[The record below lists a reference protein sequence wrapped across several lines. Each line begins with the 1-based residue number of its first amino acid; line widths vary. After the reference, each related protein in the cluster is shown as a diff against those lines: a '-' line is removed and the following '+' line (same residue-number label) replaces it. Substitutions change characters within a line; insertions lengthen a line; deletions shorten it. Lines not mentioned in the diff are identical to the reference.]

1 MNRRGFHIGPG
12 AASLLLLA
20 VVLSMSALGLLALYS
35 ARGDAR
41 LSARSLEV
49 AQSVCRLNDRAERS
63 MMALDEVLVAAAA
76 QGEAGYLDAVAR
88 MLPENMALEG
98 DRVQWTEQT
107 EDGRQLN
114 CAARILPWG
123 SDPRAVWEEHR
134 LSTEIEETGS
144 EMQWN

>member
-1 MNRRGFHIGPG
+1 MCIRDR
-12 AASLLLLA
+12 
-20 VVLSMSALGLLALYS
+20 YS

-88 MLPENMALEG
+88 MLPEDMVLEG
-98 DRVQWTEQT
+98 DRVRWTEQT

-114 CAARILPWG
+114 CAARI
-123 SDPRAVWEEHR
+123 DVYKRQAVADGHQIAHGHGGDDVGR
-134 LSTEIEETGS
+134 QACLLYTSRCV
-144 EMQWN
+144 